1 MEKRENEFEID
12 LLDLLNHLKKKCWIV
27 LAAFLAFA
35 VGGFLFT
42 KLFITPQYVAST
54 RIYVL
59 NRGSENGLVS
69 SDYQISNYM
78 VSDYTVLITGR
89 NVTSKVI
96 SELDLNISDSQLAH
110 MISVTSPANT
120 RILQISVTD
129 TDPARAADIANAI
142 RRIASEQIKEIA
154 DADAVNLVYEAVIP
168 QAPSAPSAMK
178 NTALAAI
185 LGVVAAVGILS
196 VLYITDDTIRTE
208 EDVERYLNI
217 TVMGVMPMSSDLG
230 NVPTKSALDSFKNA
244 VKTKK
249 K

>member
-12 LLDLLNHLKKKCWIV
+12 LLDLLNHLKKKCWVVI
-27 LAAFLAFA
+27 AAFLAFA
-35 VGGFLFT
+35 VAGFLFT
-42 KLFITPQYVAST
+42 KLFITPEYIAST

-59 NRGSENGLVS
+59 NRGSENGVVS

-96 SELDLNISDSQLAH
+96 SELDLDLSDSQLAG
-110 MISVTSPANT
+110 MISVKSPANT
-120 RILQISVTD
+120 RVLQIDVTD
-129 TDPARAADIANAI
+129 TDPARAADIANSI
-142 RRIASEQIKEIA
+142 RRIASEQIKDIT
-154 DADAVNLVYEAVIP
+154 DADAVNLVYEADVP
-168 QAPSAPSAMK
+168 KAPSAPSAMK

-185 LGVVAAVGILS
+185 LGAVAAIGILT
-196 VLYITDDTIRTE
+196 VLYIMDDTIRTE

-217 TVMGVMPMSSDLG
+217 SVIGVMPISSDLG
-230 NVPTKSALDSFKNA
+230 TVQAKSAIDSLKNV
-244 VKTKK
+244 VKMKK

>member
-230 NVPTKSALDSFKNA
+230 SVPTKSALDSFKNA